1 MPDPT
6 HQRPSGLIAE
16 LGRVL
21 RFGIAGGLN
30 TVIGGC
36 TILAL
41 EWGCGVHPLL
51 ANAAGFASG
60 MIAGFL
66 LSRTFVFCERTRN
79 RWIVVRYTIAVAS
92 AFALNQVV
100 LALLNSC
107 LPNAPG
113 AVFAQGAA
121 MASYTIACFILC
133 RFWVFRRAKLPY
145 RPASPPA
152 LHPSH
157 FTPPNQPAHRSRFT

>member
-1 MPDPT
+1 MPDST
-6 HQRPSGLIAE
+6 HQRRSGLIAE

-21 RFGIAGGLN
+21 RFGIVGGLN
-30 TVIGGC
+30 TAIGGC

-41 EWGCGVHPLL
+41 EWGFGVHPLL
-51 ANAAGFASG
+51 ANAGGFASG

-66 LSRTFVFCERTRN
+66 LSRTFVFRERTRN

-100 LALLNSC
+100 LAILNGR
-107 LPNAPG
+107 LPKAPG

-121 MASYTIACFILC
+121 MVSYTIACFILC
-133 RFWVFRRAKLPY
+133 RFWVFRTATLTY
-145 RPASPPA
+145 GQASPPA
-152 LHPSH
+152 
-157 FTPPNQPAHRSRFT
+157 Q

>member
-16 LGRVL
+16 LGRIL

-30 TVIGGC
+30 SVIGGC

-41 EWGCGVHPLL
+41 EGGCGVHPLV

-66 LSRTFVFCERTRN
+66 LSRTFVFRERTRN
-79 RWIVVRYTIAVAS
+79 RWIAVRYTIAVAS

-100 LALLNSC
+100 LALLNDR
-107 LPNAPG
+107 LPKAPG

-133 RFWVFRRAKLPY
+133 RFWVFRRATTPY
-145 RPASPPA
+145 RPASA
-152 LHPSH
+152 
-157 FTPPNQPAHRSRFT
+157 AG

>member
-1 MPDPT
+1 MPDT
-6 HQRPSGLIAE
+6 MHQRPSGLIAE
-16 LGRVL
+16 LGRVV

-36 TILAL
+36 TIVTL

-51 ANAAGFASG
+51 ANAGGFASG

-66 LSRTFVFCERTRN
+66 LSRTFVFRERTRN

-100 LALLNSC
+100 LAILNGR
-107 LPNAPG
+107 LPQAPG

-121 MASYTIACFILC
+121 MVSYTIACFILC
-133 RFWVFRRAKLPY
+133 RFWVFRSATLTY
-145 RPASPPA
+145 RQASPPA
-152 LHPSH
+152 RFCNALC
-157 FTPPNQPAHRSRFT
+157 RSRRRYRAHHN

>member
-1 MPDPT
+1 MPNST

-21 RFGIAGGLN
+21 RFGIVGGLN

-66 LSRTFVFCERTRN
+66 LSRTFVFRERTRN

-100 LALLNSC
+100 LALLNGR
-107 LPNAPG
+107 LPKAPG
-113 AVFAQGAA
+113 AIFAQGAA
-121 MASYTIACFILC
+121 IVSYTIACFILC
-133 RFWVFRRAKLPY
+133 RFWVFRGVKLNY
-145 RPASPPA
+145 RQ
-152 LHPSH
+152 PSRP
-157 FTPPNQPAHRSRFT
+157 TL

>member
-1 MPDPT
+1 MPDST
-6 HQRPSGLIAE
+6 HQRLSGLIAE

-21 RFGIAGGLN
+21 RFGIVGGLN

-66 LSRTFVFCERTRN
+66 LSRTFVFRERTRN

-100 LALLNSC
+100 LALLNGR
-107 LPNAPG
+107 LPKAPG
-113 AVFAQGAA
+113 AIFAQGAA
-121 MASYTIACFILC
+121 IVSYTIACFILC
-133 RFWVFRRAKLPY
+133 RFWVFRGVKLNY
-145 RPASPPA
+145 RQ
-152 LHPSH
+152 PSRP
-157 FTPPNQPAHRSRFT
+157 TL

>member
-1 MPDPT
+1 MPDST
-6 HQRPSGLIAE
+6 HQRVSGLIAE

-21 RFGIAGGLN
+21 RFGIVGGLN

-51 ANAAGFASG
+51 ANAAGFATG

-66 LSRTFVFCERTRN
+66 LSRTFVFRERTRN

-100 LALLNSC
+100 LALLNGR
-107 LPNAPG
+107 LPKAPG
-113 AVFAQGAA
+113 AIFAQGAA
-121 MASYTIACFILC
+121 IVSYTIACFILC
-133 RFWVFRRAKLPY
+133 RFWVFRGVKLNY
-145 RPASPPA
+145 RQ
-152 LHPSH
+152 PSRP
-157 FTPPNQPAHRSRFT
+157 TL

>member
-1 MPDPT
+1 MPDST

-36 TILAL
+36 TIVAL
-41 EWGCGVHPLL
+41 QWGYGVHPLL

-66 LSRTFVFCERTRN
+66 LNRTFVFRERTCN
-79 RWIVVRYTIAVAS
+79 KWIVVRYTIAVAS

-100 LALLNSC
+100 LALLNGS
-107 LPNAPG
+107 LPKAPG

-121 MASYTIACFILC
+121 MVSYTIACFVLC
-133 RFWVFRRAKLPY
+133 RFWVFRTATLIY
-145 RPASPPA
+145 RQASPPA
-152 LHPSH
+152 L
-157 FTPPNQPAHRSRFT
+157 

>member
-1 MPDPT
+1 MPDST
-6 HQRPSGLIAE
+6 HQRLSGLIAE

-21 RFGIAGGLN
+21 RFGIVGGLN

-66 LSRTFVFCERTRN
+66 LSRTFVFRERTRN

-100 LALLNSC
+100 LALLNGR
-107 LPNAPG
+107 LPKAPG
-113 AVFAQGAA
+113 AIFAQGAA
-121 MASYTIACFILC
+121 IVSYTIACFILC
-133 RFWVFRRAKLPY
+133 RFWVFRGVKLNY
-145 RPASPPA
+145 RR
-152 LHPSH
+152 PSRP
-157 FTPPNQPAHRSRFT
+157 TL

>member
-1 MPDPT
+1 MPDST
-6 HQRPSGLIAE
+6 HQRVSGLIAE

-21 RFGIAGGLN
+21 RFGIVGGLN

-66 LSRTFVFCERTRN
+66 LSRTFVFRERTRN

-100 LALLNSC
+100 LALLNGR
-107 LPNAPG
+107 LPKAPG
-113 AVFAQGAA
+113 AIFAQGAA
-121 MASYTIACFILC
+121 IVSYTIACFILC
-133 RFWVFRRAKLPY
+133 RFWVFRGVKLNY
-145 RPASPPA
+145 RQ
-152 LHPSH
+152 PSRP
-157 FTPPNQPAHRSRFT
+157 TL

>member
-1 MPDPT
+1 MPDST
-6 HQRPSGLIAE
+6 HQRPSGLIPE

-21 RFGIAGGLN
+21 RFGIVGGLN

-36 TILAL
+36 TIVAL

-66 LSRTFVFCERTRN
+66 LTRTFVFRERTRN
-79 RWIVVRYTIAVAS
+79 RWIVVRYTIAVAL

-100 LALLNSC
+100 LALLNGR
-107 LPNAPG
+107 LPKAPG
-113 AVFAQGAA
+113 AIFAQGAA
-121 MASYTIACFILC
+121 IVSYTIACFILC
-133 RFWVFRRAKLPY
+133 RFWVFRGVKLNY
-145 RPASPPA
+145 RQ
-152 LHPSH
+152 PSRP
-157 FTPPNQPAHRSRFT
+157 TL